1 MALKRPSSTWRV
13 ALGFFLVA
21 SLAGTTTPA
30 DAQVKASERSTITQV
45 VNGTKITVDYARPQ
59 ARGRDALFGGVVHW
73 GEVWTPG
80 ANFATTLTVDKP
92 IRLDGH
98 DLEAGTYSL
107 WLIPQPEEWTMV
119 VSDEPRLF
127 HTRHPAE
134 DTYVAEYTLEPA
146 EGQHAEVLTF
156 DFPVVKPDHAVL
168 RLRWGTT
175 TIPFRI
181 DVPSWEPFALDPE
194 DRGIYLG
201 TYQVTDV
208 DENGDAESTVNRL
221 GLWEADGHIQGVWYQ
236 PEDATD
242 EVSSP
247 AEMNGFRFQAV
258 PLGLHRFLIGHYRD
272 GVLTNTEETSL
283 LFTLDSEG
291 NVSGIELRTTG
302 ENGEEVTTARGTPI
316 G

>member
-1 MALKRPSSTWRV
+1 MALKRPSSAWRA

-21 SLAGTTTPA
+21 LLAGTTTPA
-30 DAQVKASERSTITQV
+30 NAQVKASERSTITQV
-45 VNGTKITVDYARPQ
+45 VNGTTISVDYARPQ

-80 ANFATTLTVDKP
+80 ANFATTLTVDKA

-127 HTRHPAE
+127 HTRHPEE
-134 DTYVAEYTLEPA
+134 DTYVAEYTLTPA
-146 EGQHAEVLTF
+146 EGPHAEVLTF
-156 DFPVVKPDHAVL
+156 DFPVVKPDHTVL

-194 DRGIYLG
+194 DREMYLG
-201 TYQVTDV
+201 TYQVTDL
-208 DENGDAESTVNRL
+208 DEDGDAESRVSRL
-221 GLWEADGHIQGVWYQ
+221 GLWEADGYIQGVWYE
-236 PEDATD
+236 PEDATED
-242 EVSSP
+242 VASP
-247 AEMNGFRFQAV
+247 AEMDGFRFQAV
-258 PLGLHRFLIGHYRD
+258 PLGLHRFLVGHYRD

-283 LFTLDSEG
+283 LFTLDSDG
-291 NVSGIELRTTG
+291 NVAGVELRSTG
-302 ENGEEVTTARGTPI
+302 EDGVEVTTSRGTPI
-316 G
+316 D